1 MLQQGSESLPL
12 TAWATFYQIIGSS
25 AAALTGLQFVV
36 MTLVV
41 QSGRR
46 ASKPENAASMIAA
59 FGSPTVVHLASA
71 LFIAVVMAAPWGS
84 LLGASIPVI
93 GCGVVGI
100 AYVIVVARRARRQD
114 GYKPVF
120 EDWLWHVTLPLVAY
134 LTLLIAAIVL
144 PQFTTPALFA
154 VGATTLLLVYIG
166 IHNAWDTVVYMA
178 VNQMQPTEG
187 HKEGEKS

>member
-12 TAWATFYQIIGSS
+12 AAWATFYQIIGSS

-36 MTLVV
+36 IALVV

-46 ASKPENAASMIAA
+46 AANPGSAASMIAA
-59 FGSPTVVHLASA
+59 FGSPTVVHLCSA
-71 LFIAVVMAAPWGS
+71 LFIAVVMTAPWRS

-93 GCGVVGI
+93 GCGLIGI
-100 AYVIVVARRARRQD
+100 TYVFAVARRARRQD

-134 LTLLIAAIVL
+134 VTLLIAAIVL
-144 PQFTTPALFA
+144 PRFTTRALFA

-178 VNQMQPTEG
+178 VDQMKRQEG
-187 HKEGEKS
+187 DKEENL